1 MVEEVI
7 SKSEKRRLREIEKND
22 KIRKFCDGLEEEYR
36 EEFEEEL
43 LNFYRY
49 FCDKLDTMYLGY
61 KSGRFYEKFV
71 NFVLENTSHLEE
83 YKEQR
88 EKEFL
93 EEITDEKT
101 VEEEEDN
108 WQDDYWY

>member
-1 MVEEVI
+1 MTKTGTATDTLLEVELEAQLY
-7 SKSEKRRLREIEKND
+7 KSCEKSFEKND

-71 NFVLENTSHLEE
+71 NF
-83 YKEQR
+83 
-88 EKEFL
+88 
-93 EEITDEKT
+93 
-101 VEEEEDN
+101 
-108 WQDDYWY
+108 